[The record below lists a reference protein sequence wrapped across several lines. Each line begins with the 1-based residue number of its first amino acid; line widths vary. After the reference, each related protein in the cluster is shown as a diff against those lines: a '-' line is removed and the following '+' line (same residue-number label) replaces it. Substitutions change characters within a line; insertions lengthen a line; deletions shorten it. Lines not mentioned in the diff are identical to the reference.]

1 MPSDGRPSAHR
12 VSVLLSH
19 HLGVLTYAAARPIA
33 PGTIVAAP
41 LGGRQV
47 PGVVWDDP
55 PDATI
60 EPGRL
65 RAVEPADPEVAIAD
79 ELRRFVDFAARYTLT
94 PRGAILRT
102 VLRSGEALAREKP
115 AKALALTGADPER
128 WTPARLKVRA
138 ALRAGPMP
146 RTALA
151 EAAGVSQSVL
161 AGLIASG
168 VIAEVDAPQVCAP
181 APDPCP
187 STLTDAQAEA
197 ADTLR
202 EFVEARS
209 FTPILLE
216 GVTGS
221 GKTEVYLE
229 AIAATLAAGRQ
240 ALVLMPEIALTP
252 MVVDRLTRRF
262 GVAPGEWHSSRSP
275 KARNSLWRSVG
286 TGATK
291 VVVGARSALFL
302 PFADLGLIVVDE
314 EHDQSFKQEDGI
326 IFHARDMAIARARA
340 AGVPAVLAS
349 ATPSI
354 ETKINAERGRY
365 RHLTLPAR
373 YSGTALPEIITVDLR
388 RTPPARGEWLADPVR
403 DAVATTLASGAQALL
418 FLNRRGY
425 APLTVCRRCGH
436 RFHCPNCSA
445 SLVEHRLRAK
455 LMCHHCGHEAT
466 RPRACPSCEAADSL
480 TPCGPGVERVEEE
493 AAALWPEARRLVLSS
508 DLTGGTGALAE
519 GLEKVARGEVDI
531 VVGTQLVAKGFN
543 FPQLQ
548 LVVVVDA
555 DLGLENGDPR
565 AAERTFQLLTQVT
578 GRAGRVREGGRAL
591 LQTHAPDHP
600 VIRAMKAGDGA
611 AFYAEEAAIR
621 REGGLPP
628 YMRLAAIIVSA
639 TTREEAHAH
648 AAALAAAAP
657 QTEEVEVLG
666 PAEAPLAVLRSRYR
680 YRLLVRAP
688 RTVPLQTILVE
699 WLGGVAIKGTVR
711 RAVDIDPQS
720 FL

>member
-1 MPSDGRPSAHR
+1 M
-12 VSVLLSH
+12 
-19 HLGVLTYAAARPIA
+19 
-33 PGTIVAAP
+33 
-41 LGGRQV
+41 
-47 PGVVWDDP
+47 
-55 PDATI
+55 
-60 EPGRL
+60 
-65 RAVEPADPEVAIAD
+65 
-79 ELRRFVDFAARYTLT
+79 
-94 PRGAILRT
+94 
-102 VLRSGEALAREKP
+102 
-115 AKALALTGADPER
+115 
-128 WTPARLKVRA
+128 
-138 ALRAGPMP
+138 
-146 RTALA
+146 
-151 EAAGVSQSVL
+151 
-161 AGLIASG
+161 
-168 VIAEVDAPQVCAP
+168 
-181 APDPCP
+181 
-187 STLTDAQAEA
+187 
-197 ADTLR
+197 
-202 EFVEARS
+202 
-209 FTPILLE
+209 
-216 GVTGS
+216 
-221 GKTEVYLE
+221 E

-373 YSGTALPEIITVDLR
+373 YGGTALPEITTVDLR

-466 RPRACPSCEAADSL
+466 RPRACPSCAAADSL

-565 AAERTFQLLTQVT
+565 AAERTFQLLTPSHRSGWT
-578 GRAGRVREGGRAL
+578 GARGRPRSAADPRPGPSRDPCDEG
-591 LQTHAPDHP
+591 
-600 VIRAMKAGDGA
+600 
-611 AFYAEEAAIR
+611 R
-621 REGGLPP
+621 RRRRVLCRGGCDPA
-628 YMRLAAIIVSA
+628 RGG
-639 TTREEAHAH
+639 
-648 AAALAAAAP
+648 AAALHAP
-657 QTEEVEVLG
+657 GRDHRVG
-666 PAEAPLAVLRSRYR
+666 N
-680 YRLLVRAP
+680 
-688 RTVPLQTILVE
+688 
-699 WLGGVAIKGTVR
+699 
-711 RAVDIDPQS
+711 DP
-720 FL
+720 